1 MESTV
6 RSPQTGDMVIVLA
19 KMRSGRV
26 THLSG
31 AIEDVSAEYAYFAL
45 DCIDLVS
52 GISSSAGKTR
62 APCVKI

>member
-1 MESTV
+1 
-6 RSPQTGDMVIVLA
+6 
-19 KMRSGRV
+19 MRSGRV

-52 GISSSAGKTR
+52 GKDSDFHPLERKMWPKDATKLLRVGV
-62 APCVKI
+62 PLDE